1 MVQSKST
8 SRLSIIENIVLTQTD
23 TTVGFI
29 SQDSTKLSQIKSRD
43 VSKQFIKVY
52 PDLKT
57 FSKSNRIPASKKNL
71 FRKSKKTTFI
81 IKNKALRISPI
92 KLQSQILRNTPWNY
106 STSANESGKKFEYT
120 FCQDKADII
129 IQDKHGL
136 QEMSSSTLLKINDT
150 KILRLR

>member
-8 SRLSIIENIVLTQTD
+8 SRLSTIESVVLTQTD

-29 SQDSTKLSQIKSRD
+29 SQDNIKLSQIKSRD
-43 VSKQFIKVY
+43 ASKQFIKVY

-57 FSKSNRIPASKKNL
+57 FSKSNRIPTSKKSL
-71 FRKSKKTTFI
+71 FRRSKKTTFI

-92 KLQSQILRNTPWNY
+92 KLQSQILRNTTWNY
-106 STSANESGKKFEYT
+106 STSANESGKGFEYT

-129 IQDKHGL
+129 IQDKDGF
-136 QEMSSSTLLKINDT
+136 QEMNPSTLLKITNT
-150 KILRLR
+150 KIVRLR